1 MRDYLILIEV
11 LEYEGWPIMI
21 ISYVL
26 LNVLDLL
33 IEEEL
38 ILLSEVIKIDL
49 IG

>member
-1 MRDYLILIEV
+1 
-11 LEYEGWPIMI
+11 MI

-26 LNVLDLL
+26 LDVLNLL

-38 ILLSEVIKIDL
+38 ILLSEVIKVDL